1 MSDDYVPTPHP
12 HGAPYSRA
20 TYNNGCRCERCK
32 EANSAYMRAK
42 RKQKDPVV
50 VFHSK
55 AQGVATTQAAAWVR
69 QNHPDVWEQILTEAK
84 RRVRAA
90 ESI

>member
-1 MSDDYVPTPHP
+1 MSDHP
-12 HGAPYSRA
+12 YNMPFTRA
-20 TYNNGCRCERCK
+20 TYNKGCRCPDCK
-32 EANSAYMRAK
+32 QANSDYMK
-42 RKQKDPVV
+42 RHRKNPKSSV

-55 AQGVATTQAAAWVR
+55 AQGIAATQAAAWVR
-69 QNHPDVWEQILTEAK
+69 ANHPDVWDQLLREAK